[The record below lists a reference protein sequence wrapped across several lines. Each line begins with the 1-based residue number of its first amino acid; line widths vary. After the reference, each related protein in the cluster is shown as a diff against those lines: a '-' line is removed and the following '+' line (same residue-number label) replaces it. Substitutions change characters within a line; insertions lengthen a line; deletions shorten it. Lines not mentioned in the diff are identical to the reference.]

1 MLEYINMRIKK
12 ATILASFFIIIA
24 IGGMYYYE
32 IFKSHNSDFDPSI
45 QYNEAL
51 SQLCNHYNSGLI
63 QQNNGV
69 FYELESTDS
78 GFALYKG
85 SSIDAIDEPMNIS
98 VASSGFWVK
107 ENRIYYIGG
116 SSKNELRS
124 VNLDGTNDTL
134 LFSASVRDFLVSG
147 DEIIW
152 IDKKTGYL
160 SRFDT
165 VSNEQTPITDF
176 PVIFIQEADGIVCF
190 LAESES
196 GDSTDYYEQ
205 EGDSPAHKVFSF
217 PDYVQ
222 KFVRLSETTYAF
234 SDYTVYMWNSQET
247 SYDELLPNFETL
259 STSIN
264 VYDGKLVFCGIGE
277 DGNQTYLYDPKQEDL
292 ISVGK
297 ALHQFIFS
305 FDSGLWEYS
314 VDGKM
319 HRIRV

>member
-1 MLEYINMRIKK
+1 MRIQKT
-12 ATILASFFIIIA
+12 TILASFCIVLAIA
-24 IGGMYYYE
+24 IGGMYYYGA
-32 IFKSHNSDFDPSI
+32 FKSHEWDPDASI
-45 QYNEAL
+45 QYDEAL

-63 QQNNGV
+63 QQNDGV
-69 FYELESTDS
+69 FYELQSTER

-85 SSIDAIDEPMNIS
+85 HSIDAIDEPMNIS
-98 VASSGFWVK
+98 VAASGFWVK
-107 ENRIYYIGG
+107 EDRIYYIGG
-116 SSKNELRS
+116 SKNELRT
-124 VNLDGTNDTL
+124 VNLDGTNDTI

-152 IDKKTGYL
+152 IDAQTGYL

-165 VSNEQTPITDF
+165 VSNRQTPITDF
-176 PVIFIQEADGIVCF
+176 PVNFMQEADGRVCF

-205 EGDSPAHKVFSF
+205 EGNAPVRKVFSF
-217 PDYVQ
+217 PDHVQ
-222 KFVRLSETTYAF
+222 KFVRFYETTCAF
-234 SDYTVYMWNSQET
+234 SNYTVYVWDSQEAGF
-247 SYDELLPNFETL
+247 DELLPNFETL
-259 STSIN
+259 STSVN

-277 DGNQTYLYDPKQEDL
+277 KGDQTYLYDPGQGDL

-314 VDGKM
+314 MDGKM
-319 HRIRV
+319 HRVSV